1 MTKHPSGQ
9 QLPLPALGKIG
20 HKTMLYFK
28 KNTQGFT
35 LIEALIAL
43 TVTSLGALALAS
55 FQTDLT
61 KTGGLNK
68 TRSQALVLAEAK
80 LATFKKET
88 DKTAYDGLENGLDTV
103 NGTNATF
110 TRQWTVD
117 DYPIDPD
124 DPNRK
129 QVEVTVSWPVG
140 TSTEKVTL
148 MTVLSWT
155 YPGNSN
161 FKKMVDEGP
170 DTSLL
175 SPSPN
180 NNSSTLDSE
189 LAISD
194 AAEDAP
200 TELDSGLFKTKD
212 VDGNTIL
219 IDANDN
225 ILLTCFGNTLLE
237 IKGTVYTATANKL
250 DDIGV
255 AVSQYGYCAFNP
267 VIGEDSAAPYSC
279 FVCGNDNIGNPDNPV
294 GPGGWRGKVGLTGLV
309 DSGSGREKVCQ
320 SEHINDP
327 DSEPSTAREYTTL
340 RDNNGTI
347 TSEGINT
354 PYACQHF
361 LIVNQTGNQSNCAT
375 EYANTQALYP
385 NETIIIAHKKIT
397 RTLTDTE
404 DNTVLATNTDACGSA
419 QYNYTVS
426 GEISGTHTNK
436 VTITNSESGFCN
448 NHPTLTNYY
457 QCTVTSNETDVTLTA
472 TTTQNNATIT
482 SNLGSFVSNDA
493 TATATGDQ
501 TATIV
506 IQHNGAT
513 TIENV
518 NFISD

>member
-1 MTKHPSGQ
+1 
-9 QLPLPALGKIG
+9 
-20 HKTMLYFK
+20 MLYFK

-68 TRSQALVLAEAK
+68 TRSEALVLAEAK
-80 LATFKKET
+80 LATFKNIT
-88 DKTAYDGLENGLDTV
+88 NKTGYSNLVNGQQTLT
-103 NGTNATF
+103 GTNATF
-110 TRQWTVD
+110 TRQWILTD
-117 DYPIDPD
+117 KTNPK
-124 DPNRK
+124 RK
-129 QVEVTVSWPVG
+129 QVEVNVSWG
-140 TSTEKVTL
+140 ALATDKVTL
-148 MTVLSWT
+148 MTVLTWT
-155 YPGNSN
+155 SPGNSN
-161 FKKMVDEGP
+161 LAAIAGANQATP
-170 DTSLL
+170 LQ

-180 NNSSTLDSE
+180 NNSSILDSN
-189 LAISD
+189 LTISQ
-194 AAEDAP
+194 APEDAP
-200 TELDSGLFKTKD
+200 TETEPDSGLFKTKD
-212 VDGNTIL
+212 VEGNTIL
-219 IDANDN
+219 IDVTDN

-250 DDIGV
+250 DDIDV
-255 AVSQYGYCAFNP
+255 AVSRFGYCAFNSGTQQ
-267 VIGEDSAAPYSC
+267 ISAPYSC
-279 FVCGNDNIGNPDNPV
+279 FVCGNDNIENPDNPV

-309 DSGSGREKVCQ
+309 DSGGGREKVCQ
-320 SEHINDP
+320 SEHINDIN
-327 DSEPSTAREYTTL
+327 SEPSTAREYTTL
-340 RDNNGTI
+340 RTDDNGKI

-354 PYACQHF
+354 PYACQNF
-361 LIVNQTGNQSNCAT
+361 LIIDQTGNQSNCAT

-397 RTLTDTE
+397 RKLTGTE
-404 DNTVLATNTDACGSA
+404 ENTVLATNNDACGSA

-426 GEISGTHTNK
+426 GTISGTHTNK
-436 VTITNSESGFCN
+436 VTITISESGFCN
-448 NHPTLTNYY
+448 TGTDSSY

-482 SNLGSFVSNDA
+482 SNLGSFVGNG
-493 TATATGDQ
+493 ATATGDP

-506 IQHNGAT
+506 IEHNGAT